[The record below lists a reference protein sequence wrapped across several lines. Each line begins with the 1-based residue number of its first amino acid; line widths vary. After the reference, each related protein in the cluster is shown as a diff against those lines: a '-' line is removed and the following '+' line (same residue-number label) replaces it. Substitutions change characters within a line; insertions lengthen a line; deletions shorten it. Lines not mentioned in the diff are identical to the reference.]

1 MLNTLINSSFTNG
14 YKATEQSVKKMD
26 LSKLKTVDELKKN
39 EPSKPLAKVEQL
51 KEQEKKEPSKDESW
65 KTILT
70 NSIKNLTAL
79 ALDDSGAK
87 RKLTLDDI
95 DTLRYIKKTCVNDYK
110 RLLVELPPSVV
121 KELSETAKDLV
132 DMSTNVAYTNK
143 TFDTIPKGSCCSVV
157 GRCITDEI
165 GKLQS
170 KKAFTTV
177 LAPKSESD
185 AKAEENWKGLVRA
198 SITNLA
204 STAGAKKDLT
214 EQDIDTLRFV
224 KDKCVNDYKRL
235 IAALPAERI
244 RDLMSRASDLVD
256 FSKNVKSI
264 NKVFDTVPKGA
275 CCTVV
280 GQCITREINALQ
292 QRKTFSVN
300 LDIR

>member
-1 MLNTLINSSFTNG
+1 MVNTLNKQTNNNFVYG
-14 YKATEQSVKKMD
+14 YKATEPVAKKMD
-26 LSKLKTVDELKKN
+26 LTKLKSVDDLK
-39 EPSKPLAKVEQL
+39 KVEQSNPAP
-51 KEQEKKEPSKDESW
+51 KKEPPKEEGW
-65 KTILT
+65 KQTLT

-79 ALDDSGAK
+79 ALDDSGTK

-121 KELSETAKDLV
+121 KELAETAKDLV

-177 LAPKSESD
+177 LAPKSEAD
-185 AKAEENWKGLVRA
+185 AKAEENWKGLVRS

-204 STAGAKKDLT
+204 ASAGAKKDLT

-235 IAALPAERI
+235 VAALPAERI
-244 RDLMSRASDLVD
+244 RDLMSKASDLVD
-256 FSKNVKSI
+256 FSKNVKST
-264 NKVFDTVPKGA
+264 NKAFDAVPKGA